1 MKRYFLQLLLFV
13 AGLLPLQADNITV
26 DGTSRSYN
34 VYAPKNLGESRP
46 LLIFCH
52 GYSQDANW
60 MQNNE
65 FKNDNVSMEAVCDTA
80 KFVVVFPNGINNSWD
95 TGGDRDINFIK
106 AIIEKMATQYK
117 IDRNRVY
124 LGGFSMGGMLTYHAM
139 NKIPDLIAAF
149 CPVSGYPMGGAT
161 ANASV
166 RPIPILH
173 IHGTGDGT
181 CSFIGVQPALDVW
194 IKHNGCPTT
203 AKVVNNY
210 NGFNAK
216 MHTWGPGNNG
226 VEVKLLELADK
237 GHWICKE
244 PQVYTGKEIW
254 NFCKRFSLELKDPTV
269 RISTPKDGLTYVTF
283 GGPSEVSDLTIKAT
297 ASDPDG
303 QVANVSFYEG
313 KTLLASFDKEPYTYQ
328 LEGLAKGEHTLSAV
342 VTDDEGRTSTH
353 QVTVNVVEPA
363 TNYLMNKVFTVE
375 NSVPD
380 GWSTYDGS
388 EKRNGFSS
396 GYSNGPRVFHFTGT
410 QHDFEW
416 GLYTRNTTGA
426 AHAGYARFGDRTT
439 QTTMTCYPGK
449 YRLMCRVANWNRES
463 FSPVTVAVETV
474 AGKQV
479 WAETFTPTA
488 NIGNAAANDFSGTTM
503 KTYDFEITEKGR
515 YYVTYYTEDSE
526 WADLVVG
533 VSALRYMGALAGIE
547 SVGSELEPMGKTLY
561 NMAGQRVERAGH
573 GPYIERT
580 VMANGSVRTQVKMK

>member
-181 CSFIGVQPALDVW
+181 CSFSGVQPALDVW

-303 QVANVSFYEG
+303 RVANVSFYEG

-353 QVTVNVVEPA
+353 QVTVSVVEPA

>member
-181 CSFIGVQPALDVW
+181 CSFSGVQPALDVW

-303 QVANVSFYEG
+303 RVANVSFYEG

-353 QVTVNVVEPA
+353 QVTVSVVEPA

-503 KTYDFEITEKGR
+503 KTFDFEITEKGR